1 MKKRVLFS
9 LLILSLLILN
19 ISLIKINA
27 QESVPQIPGLS
38 GTIDENTG
46 LPFEF
51 VKYREI
57 ADNLSKEE
65 SRKKY
70 LEQEWT
76 KLMADKKAVGPVLF
90 YTNKGFSFFNPFWE
104 IIFGIK
110 FTWSWKFILSFFIW
124 LFIIVL
130 VYSPIKELTE
140 FNPIFSFLAGI
151 LVASLCGYFQLI
163 QMIVSFLVILKN
175 IWFVLLTIV
184 IIIIFAYFYNKKF
197 REMAKKLKKKHGE
210 FLEKR
215 NRSLLDKKVKQLED
229 LSKAFK

>member
-1 MKKRVLFS
+1 MKKKLIILS
-9 LLILSLLILN
+9 LILLLILN

-27 QESVPQIPGLS
+27 QESISQISELS

-110 FTWSWKFILSFFIW
+110 FTWSWKFILSFIIW
-124 LFIIVL
+124 IFIIVL
-130 VYSPIKELTE
+130 IYSPVKELTE
-140 FNPIFSFLAGI
+140 FNPIFSLLGSI

-175 IWFVLLTIV
+175 IWLVLLTIV

-197 REMAKKLKKKHGE
+197 REMAKKLKKKQKD

-215 NRSLLDKKVKQLED
+215 NRALLDKKVKQLED
-229 LSKAFK
+229 LSKVFK